1 MQHLKGGSMKAK
13 SKPKSKLQLI
23 SIIWGLIFTS
33 FMLLAVGSKLIIT
46 IIDNFSE
53 FLTETQESFC
63 TWYNPTAYFITYL
76 VGYAIIWWKPLWGS
90 IIIIISSIFYI
101 MIGGTDG
108 PPIFAAPGF
117 LVGALYL
124 TNWFVDRR
132 NQTNAA

>member
-1 MQHLKGGSMKAK
+1 MKTK
-13 SKPKSKLQLI
+13 SKSKSKLQII
-23 SIIWGLIFTS
+23 STVWGLLFTS

-53 FLTETQESFC
+53 FVAETQDSFS
-63 TWYNPTAYFITYL
+63 TWHNPTAYFITYL

-101 MIGGTDG
+101 VIGGTDG
-108 PPIFAAPGF
+108 PPIFAVPGF

-124 TNWFVDRR
+124 INWVVVRR
-132 NQTNAA
+132 NQASAAKQK